1 MAEDRRAYQRRSH
14 EQRRE
19 ALISATLDL
28 LAEGGAQAATVRA
41 IAARAGITAGLI
53 RHYFQS
59 KDDLS
64 RAAYAALMERMV
76 EESVAATEHVG
87 TDPAERLAAFVL
99 VSLRP
104 PVMDA
109 DRVRLWAGFLHLVQG
124 DPMMRA
130 VHQAT
135 YLGYRDRLQA
145 LIQSLP
151 GHADPCRARALSI
164 ACNAVIDGLWLE
176 GGTLPESFAT
186 GEIEQIGLCAI
197 SAILGIPL
205 PSLPEPNTNTTE
217 VP

>member
-1 MAEDRRAYQRRSH
+1 MTEDRRPYRRESQ

-19 ALISATLDL
+19 ALITAALEL

-41 IAARAGITAGLI
+41 IADRAGITAGLI

-59 KDDLS
+59 KDDLT

-76 EESVAATEHVG
+76 VESVAATENAYD
-87 TDPAERLAAFVL
+87 DPAARLAAFVS

-109 DRVRLWAGFLHLVQG
+109 GRVRLWAGFLHLVQR
-124 DPMMRA
+124 DPMMRD
-130 VHQAT
+130 VHETT

-145 LIQSLP
+145 LILALP
-151 GHADPCRARALSI
+151 GKGDPTEARTLSI

-176 GGTLPESFAT
+176 GGTLPESFAA
-186 GEIEQIGLCAI
+186 GEVERIGL
-197 SAILGIPL
+197 SAIAAILKTPL
-205 PSLPEPNTNTTE
+205 PLPPPAPNSAE